1 MGAKVSVITIN
12 FNNLIG
18 LKTTFESVINQD
30 FTEFEYLLIDGDS
43 TDGSKEFLKEN
54 SEKIDFWLSEKDQ
67 GIYDAMNKGIRNS
80 NGDYLIFL
88 NSGDFFSGTDSISKM
103 ISTSNGEDL
112 VYGNLLIQESGKSW
126 IKKYPNR
133 LNFRYFY
140 FESLPHPA
148 CLISIRLF
156 EQHGLYDTTLKIAS
170 DWKFFILAVA
180 RHNCTYKYVDE
191 EISTFS
197 LDGLSSSKAN
207 RILLANERE
216 SVMKK
221 FFYFYYMAYN
231 LYLKVL
237 GKDLRIHTAN

>member
-12 FNNLIG
+12 FNNVVG
-18 LKTTFESVINQD
+18 LKTTFESVINQN

-43 TDGSKEFLKEN
+43 TDGSKEFLEEN
-54 SEKIDFWLSEKDQ
+54 SEKIDFWVSEKDQ
-67 GIYDAMNKGIRNS
+67 GVYDAMNKGILNS
-80 NGDYLIFL
+80 NGDFLIFL

-103 ISTSNGEDL
+103 IVNSQGEDL
-112 VYGNLLIQESGKSW
+112 VYGNILVQESGKSW

-148 CLISIRLF
+148 CLISRRLF

-170 DWKFFILAVA
+170 DWKFFLLAVA
-180 RHNCTYKYVDE
+180 RNNCTYKYVDE
-191 EISTFS
+191 AISTFS
-197 LDGLSSSKAN
+197 LDGLSSNKDN
-207 RILLANERE
+207 RLLLANERK

-221 FFYFYYMAYN
+221 YFYFYYLAYY
-231 LYLKVL
+231 LYLKVF
-237 GKDLRIHTAN
+237 GKDMIYDPTD